1 MALIDTSY
9 LIIFLSCYKT
19 KKIISIKPFVW
30 VCSLYQSTH
39 THPVPNGQ
47 GSASVESEQ
56 WESWSHRGQPQVF
69 LVGSSWGFCP
79 RFFAILFFFRQ
90 DSTGFSFA
98 TFRPILTN
106 FDHDKKSKLSTL
118 FDTDIYRQ
126 ISTFPMS
133 NFDKFRPSS
142 VFDKFRPIPTNSLF
156 FDLTLLLYAD
166 YSKSIHFFNRQI
178 PSLLS
183 FLFCDLSII
192 L

>member
-1 MALIDTSY
+1 MGVAPGFFGW
-9 LIIFLSCYKT
+9 FL
-19 KKIISIKPFVW
+19 
-30 VCSLYQSTH
+30 
-39 THPVPNGQ
+39 
-47 GSASVESEQ
+47 
-56 WESWSHRGQPQVF
+56 
-69 LVGSSWGFCP
+69 WGFCP

-133 NFDKFRPSS
+133 NFDKFRPLQF
-142 VFDKFRPIPTNSLF
+142 FDKFRPIPTNSLF
-156 FDLTLLLYAD
+156 FDLTVLLYAD
-166 YSKSIHFFNRQI
+166 IQKVFIFLIDKFRACSPFFFVTSQFYYNTKKFYFQ
-178 PSLLS
+178 PVYLKN
-183 FLFCDLSII
+183 FEHI

>member
-1 MALIDTSY
+1 M
-9 LIIFLSCYKT
+9 
-19 KKIISIKPFVW
+19 
-30 VCSLYQSTH
+30 CSLYQSTH

-47 GSASVESEQ
+47 SQRKSSGRAVGVVECGGCP
-56 WESWSHRGQPQVF
+56 RFF

-133 NFDKFRPSS
+133 NFDKFRPLQF
-142 VFDKFRPIPTNSLF
+142 FDKFRPIPTNSLF
-156 FDLTLLLYAD
+156 SCFSLLLYAD
-166 YSKSIHFFNRQI
+166 IQKVYIFLTEKFRACSPFF
-178 PSLLS
+178 
-183 FLFCDLSII
+183 F
-192 L
+192 

>member
-1 MALIDTSY
+1 MSV
-9 LIIFLSCYKT
+9 F
-19 KKIISIKPFVW
+19 P
-30 VCSLYQSTH
+30 LYQSTH

-47 GSASVESEQ
+47 CKCKSRVRAVGVMEWWGCPGFFCDCSAGV
-56 WESWSHRGQPQVF
+56 R
-69 LVGSSWGFCP
+69 P

-98 TFRPILTN
+98 TFRPILTI

-126 ISTFPMS
+126 ISTFPMP
-133 NFDKFRPSS
+133 NFDKFRPLQF
-142 VFDKFRPIPTNSLF
+142 FDKFRPIPTNSLF

-178 PSLLS
+178 SSLLS
-183 FLFCDLSII
+183 FLF
-192 L
+192 

>member
-1 MALIDTSY
+1 MG
-9 LIIFLSCYKT
+9 
-19 KKIISIKPFVW
+19 V
-30 VCSLYQSTH
+30 
-39 THPVPNGQ
+39 
-47 GSASVESEQ
+47 VESQ
-56 WESWSHRGQPQVF
+56 GVAPGFFGWFFVGILPQVF
-69 LVGSSWGFCP
+69 RYS
-79 RFFAILFFFRQ
+79 LFL
-90 DSTGFSFA
+90 STGFSFA

-106 FDHDKKSKLSTL
+106 FDHDKKSKLSTP

-178 PSLLS
+178 SSLLS
-183 FLFCDLSII
+183 FLFCDFSI
-192 L
+192 LL